1 MAIFSGKIVSAKFI
15 NNLNSVIE
23 ILYTEGDSIITHI
36 VDVDYNNQ
44 DFKDLLDEYT
54 LEKIELETKEIRQQE
69 IAAFNAI
76 IEARVNQKLQNG
88 ENEKQFTFKD
98 FFAFIQDNSA
108 DTDLIFEFK
117 VAILEDEQVV
127 AIKDKELKATIRK
140 SKNFYELLSIYGDI
154 KSKG

>member
-127 AIKDKELKATIRK
+127 AIKDKELKAKIRK